1 MAAKTW
7 LSKDMSTRHVTS
19 DNTRIAF
26 ELTGNAAGQP
36 LIFLHSLGSNRHQ
49 WRPQINA
56 LSGDFQILE
65 VDTRGFGQSD
75 APTGPYTLERL
86 STDVIELADM
96 AGFDTF
102 HLCGLSL
109 GGMMAQWIAIHHPHR
124 LRTLTLAN
132 TAAKIGTAEVWNE
145 RGEAALAHG
154 VGSMVEVILARWF
167 RPPFADRNP
176 ELIASLSATLAATN
190 AVGYAG
196 ACAALRDADLRDEV
210 SAIKAKTLVIA
221 ASDDGA
227 TPQSDL
233 EYLHAKIEGSR
244 YHLIHD
250 AAHISNLEAADE
262 FTRELRAHL
271 PS

>member
-1 MAAKTW
+1 MW
-7 LSKDMSTRHVTS
+7 LSKAMSTPFVTS

-26 ELTGNAAGQP
+26 EVTGNGDGPP
-36 LIFLHSLGSNRHQ
+36 LIFLHSLGSDRNQ
-49 WRPQINA
+49 WRPQIDA
-56 LSGDFQILE
+56 LSPDFRILE

-75 APTGPYTLERL
+75 APAGPYTLERL

-109 GGMMAQWIAIHHPHR
+109 GGLMAQWIAIHHPHR
-124 LRTLTLAN
+124 LRTLTLAD

-145 RGEAALAHG
+145 RGETAMAKG

-167 RPPFADRNP
+167 LPPFAAQNL
-176 ELIASLSATLAATN
+176 ELIASLSATLTATK
-190 AVGYAG
+190 AEGYAG

-210 SAIKAKTLVIA
+210 GAIKAKTLVIA
-221 ASDDGA
+221 ATDDGA
-227 TPQSDL
+227 TPPSDL
-233 EYLHAKIEGSR
+233 EYLHANIEDSR
-244 YHLIHD
+244 YYLIHD

-262 FTRELRAHL
+262 FTRELRTHL
-271 PS
+271 LS

>member
-1 MAAKTW
+1 
-7 LSKDMSTRHVTS
+7 MSTPFVTS

-26 ELTGNAAGQP
+26 ELTGNAEGPP
-36 LIFLHSLGSNRHQ
+36 LVFLHSLGSDRNQ
-49 WRPQINA
+49 WRPQITV
-56 LSGDFQILE
+56 LSPAFRILE
-65 VDTRGFGQSD
+65 VDTRGFGKSD

-86 STDVIELADM
+86 ATDVIELADM

-124 LRTLTLAN
+124 LRTLTLAD

-145 RGEAALAHG
+145 RGEAAMANG

-167 RPPFADRNP
+167 LPAFAARNP
-176 ELIASLSATLAATN
+176 ELIASLRATLTATS

-196 ACAALRDADLRDEV
+196 ACAALRDGDLRDEV
-210 SAIKAKTLVIA
+210 GTIKAKTLVIA
-221 ASDDGA
+221 ASHDGA
-227 TPQSDL
+227 TPPSDL

-250 AAHISNLEAADE
+250 AAHISNIEAADE
-262 FTRELRAHL
+262 FTRELL
-271 PS
+271 VQLLS

>member
-1 MAAKTW
+1 
-7 LSKDMSTRHVTS
+7 MSTRLVTS

-36 LIFLHSLGSNRHQ
+36 LIFLHSLGSDRNQ

-56 LSGDFQILE
+56 LSPDFRILE

-75 APTGPYTLERL
+75 APAGAYTLERL
-86 STDVIELADM
+86 STDVIELADK

-124 LRTLTLAN
+124 LRTLTLAD
-132 TAAKIGTAEVWNE
+132 TAAKIGTAEVWNA
-145 RGEAALAHG
+145 RGEAAMAHG
-154 VGSMVEVILARWF
+154 VGSMIEVILARWF
-167 RPPFADRNP
+167 LPPFAARNP
-176 ELIASLSATLAATN
+176 ELIASLSATLTATK
-190 AVGYAG
+190 AEGYAG
-196 ACAALRDADLRDEV
+196 ACAALRDADLRGEIG
-210 SAIKAKTLVIA
+210 AIKAKTLVIA

-227 TPQSDL
+227 TPPSDL

-244 YHLIHD
+244 YHLINN

-262 FTRELRAHL
+262 FTRELQAHL
-271 PS
+271 LS

>member
-1 MAAKTW
+1 
-7 LSKDMSTRHVTS
+7 MSSRFVTS

-26 ELTGNAAGQP
+26 ELTGNAQGPP
-36 LIFLHSLGSNRHQ
+36 LVFLHSLGSDRNQ
-49 WRPQINA
+49 WRPQIDA
-56 LSGDFQILE
+56 LAADFRILE

-86 STDVIELADM
+86 STDVIELAGM

-124 LRTLTLAN
+124 LLTLTLAD

-145 RGEAALAHG
+145 RGEAAMAHG

-167 RPPFADRNP
+167 LPPFAARNP
-176 ELIASLSATLAATN
+176 ELIASLSATLSNTK

-196 ACAALRDADLRDEV
+196 ACAALRDADLRNEV

-221 ASDDGA
+221 ASEDGA
-227 TPQSDL
+227 TPPSDL
-233 EYLHAKIEGSR
+233 EYLHAKIERSR

-262 FTRELRAHL
+262 FTRELHAHL
-271 PS
+271 LS

>member
-1 MAAKTW
+1 
-7 LSKDMSTRHVTS
+7 MSTAFVTS
-19 DNTRIAF
+19 DNTRVAF
-26 ELTGNAAGQP
+26 ELTGNAEGSP
-36 LIFLHSLGSNRHQ
+36 LVFLHSLGSDRNQ
-49 WRPQINA
+49 WRPQIDA
-56 LSGDFQILE
+56 LSPAFRILE
-65 VDTRGFGQSD
+65 VDTRGFGKSD
-75 APTGPYTLERL
+75 APTGPYTMKRL

-96 AGFDTF
+96 VGFDTF

-145 RGEAALAHG
+145 RGETAMANG

-167 RPPFADRNP
+167 LPPFAARNP
-176 ELIASLSATLAATN
+176 ELIASLSVTLSATS

-210 SAIKAKTLVIA
+210 GAIKAKTLVIA

-227 TPQSDL
+227 TPPADL
-233 EYLHAKIEGSR
+233 EYLHAKIESSR
-244 YHLIHD
+244 YHLIHN

-271 PS
+271 LS

>member
-1 MAAKTW
+1 
-7 LSKDMSTRHVTS
+7 MSTHLLTS

-26 ELTGNAAGQP
+26 ELTGNAVGQP
-36 LIFLHSLGSNRHQ
+36 LIFLHSLGSDRNQ
-49 WRPQINA
+49 WRPQITA
-56 LSGDFQILE
+56 LSGDFRILG
-65 VDTRGFGQSD
+65 VDTRGFGLSD

-124 LRTLTLAN
+124 LRTLTLAD

-145 RGEAALAHG
+145 RGETAMAHG

-167 RPPFADRNP
+167 LPTFTARNP
-176 ELIASLSATLAATN
+176 ELIASLRATLTATEAN
-190 AVGYAG
+190 GYAG

-210 SAIKAKTLVIA
+210 SAITAKTLVIA

-227 TPQSDL
+227 TPPSDL
-233 EYLHAKIEGSR
+233 EYLHAQIEKSR
-244 YHLIHD
+244 YHLIQN

-262 FTRELRAHL
+262 FTRELKAHL
-271 PS
+271 LP

>member
-1 MAAKTW
+1 
-7 LSKDMSTRHVTS
+7 MSTRLVTS
-19 DNTRIAF
+19 DDTHIAF
-26 ELTGNAAGQP
+26 ELTGNAEGEP
-36 LIFLHSLGSNRHQ
+36 LVFLHSLGSDRNQ

-56 LSGDFQILE
+56 LSPDFRTLE

-75 APTGPYTLERL
+75 APPGPYTLERL

-96 AGFDTF
+96 AGFDNF

-109 GGMMAQWIAIHHPHR
+109 GGMMAQWIAIHHPDR

-145 RGEAALAHG
+145 RGENAMANG

-167 RPPFADRNP
+167 LPAFAARNP
-176 ELIASLSATLAATN
+176 ELIASLSATLTATK

-221 ASDDGA
+221 ASHDGA
-227 TPQSDL
+227 TPPSDL
-233 EYLHAKIEGSR
+233 EFLHAKIDGSR
-244 YHLIHD
+244 YHLINN

-262 FTRELRAHL
+262 FTRELQAHL
-271 PS
+271 QS

>member
-1 MAAKTW
+1 
-7 LSKDMSTRHVTS
+7 MSTRLVTS

-26 ELTGNAAGQP
+26 DLTGNAEGEP
-36 LIFLHSLGSNRHQ
+36 LVFLHSLGADRNQ
-49 WRPQINA
+49 WRPQIDTFSPA
-56 LSGDFQILE
+56 FRILE

-86 STDVIELADM
+86 STDVVELADM
-96 AGFDTF
+96 AGFGAF

-132 TAAKIGTAEVWNE
+132 TAAKIGTVEVWNE
-145 RGEAALAHG
+145 RRQTALDNG

-167 RPPFADRNP
+167 LPPFAARNP
-176 ELIASLSATLAATN
+176 ELIASLSAILTATS
-190 AVGYAG
+190 ADGYAG

-210 SAIKAKTLVIA
+210 GEIKAKTLVIA

-227 TPQSDL
+227 TPPSDL
-233 EYLHAKIEGSR
+233 EYLHAKIKGSR
-244 YHLIHD
+244 YHLINN

-262 FTRELRAHL
+262 FTRQLLAHL
-271 PS
+271 QS